1 MAMPPPTPVDPKFSL
16 ACRESTSCCCGKPV
30 AAAARRA
37 SSASTCD
44 LLLAWRPTIT
54 RSGVRRSVISTSALS
69 NCYGFRWWS
78 CTLLRRQLQAITNPK
93 LGQNML
99 RARRV
104 VLEFLAKTADEHPEV
119 LNLLGMRRSPDLPQQ
134 IAMRQHLSG
143 MGHEMPQQLELFWR
157 ELDLLTGATD
167 MPADEI
173 DRQIIR
179 NEDGQL
185 ALRLESVAQ
194 PRAYPGHQ
202 FRHAE
207 RLADVVV
214 SSEIER
220 LDLGFL
226 IVAR

>member
-16 ACRESTSCCCGKPV
+16 ACRESTICCCGKPV

-143 MGHEMPQQLELFWR
+143 MGHEMPQQLELLR
-157 ELDLLTGATD
+157 RQLYLMAGAAD
-167 MPADEI
+167 MAADQI
-173 DRQIIR
+173 DRQIAR
-179 NEDGQL
+179 RKDRQL
-185 ALRLESVAQ
+185 ALRLEPVAQ
-194 PRAYPGHQ
+194 RRAYAGHQ
-202 FRHAE
+202 LGYAE
-207 RLADVVV
+207 RFSDVVV
-214 SSEIER
+214 GSEVER
-220 LDLGFL
+220 LDL
-226 IVAR
+226 